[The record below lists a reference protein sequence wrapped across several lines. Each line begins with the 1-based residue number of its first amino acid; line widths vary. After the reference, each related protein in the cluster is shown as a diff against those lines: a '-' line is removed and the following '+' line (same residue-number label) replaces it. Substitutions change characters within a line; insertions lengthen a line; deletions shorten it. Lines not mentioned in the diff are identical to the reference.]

1 MTPDFEDL
9 DNQVE
14 IENPNEEN
22 TSNPNGKRVEKRDAC
37 RGSKI
42 VMSKKQ
48 KLKGAMDAFVHRK
61 PETVVQMRKEG
72 KLRQSNINDTYDKE
86 KRDMV
91 CQYIGRFFYQAGI
104 SFNVARMDSFKW
116 MIEAIGQYGPNMK
129 PPSYHELRV
138 PILRKK
144 VEYTN
149 DLLKNHKDLWVKHG
163 CSIMSDGWTSRTNR
177 SLINFMVN
185 CPAGTMFVRSID
197 ASSYVKT
204 GEKLFKLLDEFV
216 EYVGDIM
223 WCKL

>member
-1 MTPDFEDL
+1 
-9 DNQVE
+9 
-14 IENPNEEN
+14 
-22 TSNPNGKRVEKRDAC
+22 
-37 RGSKI
+37 
-42 VMSKKQ
+42 
-48 KLKGAMDAFVHRK
+48 
-61 PETVVQMRKEG
+61 
-72 KLRQSNINDTYDKE
+72 
-86 KRDMV
+86 MV

-116 MIEAIGQYGPNMK
+116 MIEAIGKYSPNMK

-138 PILRKK
+138 PILRKE